1 MFSLPFLLAVAP
13 GDSDQEKGSVMM
25 SRELES
31 SCHEG
36 NPLAQHYYILGT
48 LDQGSF
54 AQVKVAVH
62 LMTQTMVAIKILKR
76 GTSIDFLVNSE
87 IDIMKCLQHSNIIQL
102 FQVIETRYKTYLVM
116 EYASRG
122 SLRKHLSKYGR
133 LDEEEAC
140 SIFRELSLAVHYL
153 HSQNIAHR
161 DIKAE
166 NILLDRE
173 GHVKLIDFG
182 LSKRL
187 AAGEKCKGFCGT
199 VQYCAPEVLAK
210 NGYDVLKTDVWSLG
224 IVLYYLVVGH
234 LPFTETVLSELKYEI
249 LYKSCWIPYQ
259 LSPELQ
265 DLMKKLTTKD
275 PTMRPSINEILSHPW
290 LCHDQDTL
298 RSSEQIPRDPDPNIA
313 FAMFRMGYNIKE
325 LRDALRE
332 MKYSPAMATYLI
344 IKKKS
349 NWQPHFYHDEWQG
362 HSQDPT
368 KAPNILYQSRR
379 VTSAPRLF
387 TVTSHSLSKLPGD
400 GRKGCK
406 RRHSVPPS
414 LSSHDCSF
422 VDNTSPLRWLMAHAG
437 KGTFREKESSSS
449 STTSSGKRK
458 LTTTTTT
465 TTTTIKI
472 TTTSSGTTYSLF
484 TSSQSSAFDNTQN
497 VANESSE
504 STDTSI
510 STSCW
515 GSTTRSPFPC
525 EKFQEANIGTESLQD
540 SSSSSRATDHQEP
553 LRRQSQL
560 VPRMPLRMRVWKGL
574 KRRVSKAFR
583 SLCCCLPG
591 ANNKVMADNE
601 EGFRDTG

>member
-1 MFSLPFLLAVAP
+1 
-13 GDSDQEKGSVMM
+13 M

-31 SCHEG
+31 SGHEG
-36 NPLAQHYYILGT
+36 NPLAHHYYILGT

-54 AQVKVAVH
+54 AQIKVAVH

-76 GTSIDFLVNSE
+76 GTSIDFLVKSE
-87 IDIMKCLQHSNIIQL
+87 IDIMKCLHHSNIIQL
-102 FQVIETRYKTYLVM
+102 FQVIEARYKTYLVM

-122 SLRKHLSKYGR
+122 SLRKHISKCGR
-133 LDEEEAC
+133 LDEEEAR
-140 SIFRELSLAVHYL
+140 SIFRELSLAVHYI

-199 VQYCAPEVLAK
+199 VQYCAPEVLDQK
-210 NGYDVLKTDVWSLG
+210 EYNVLATDIWSMG

-249 LYKSCWIPYQ
+249 LYRSCWIPYR
-259 LSPELQ
+259 LSPEIQ
-265 DLMKKLTTKD
+265 DLLKRLMAKD
-275 PTMRPSINEILSHPW
+275 PTMRPSINEILTHPW
-290 LCHDQDTL
+290 LCHGQDKL
-298 RSSEQIPRDPDPNIA
+298 RSSEEIPRDPDPNIV
-313 FAMFRMGYNIKE
+313 FAMFQMGYNIKE

-332 MKYSPAMATYLI
+332 QKYSPAMATYLI
-344 IKKKS
+344 IKRKS
-349 NWQPHFYHDEWQG
+349 IWQPQFYYDGGQG
-362 HSQDPT
+362 SSQDPT
-368 KAPNILYQSRR
+368 KVPNILSPSRR
-379 VTSAPRLF
+379 VTSAP
-387 TVTSHSLSKLPGD
+387 SLSTITSYTLSELPGD

-414 LSSHDCSF
+414 LSCHDCSLI
-422 VDNTSPLRWLMAHAG
+422 DNTSPLQWLMPHVG
-437 KGTFREKESSSS
+437 KGTFSEKEGSSNSI
-449 STTSSGKRK
+449 TSSIKRK
-458 LTTTTTT
+458 LTIATTM

-484 TSSQSSAFDNTQN
+484 RSSQSSAFDNRQD
-497 VANESSE
+497 VVSESSE
-504 STDTSI
+504 STDTSS
-510 STSCW
+510 STSSW
-515 GSTTRSPFPC
+515 GSTIRSPFPSA
-525 EKFQEANIGTESLQD
+525 KFQEENMGTESFQD
-540 SSSSSRATDHQEP
+540 SSSSSCETLHQEQ
-553 LRRQSQL
+553 LRRRSQL

-583 SLCCCLPG
+583 SLCCCLPV

-601 EGFRDTG
+601 ECFRDTG